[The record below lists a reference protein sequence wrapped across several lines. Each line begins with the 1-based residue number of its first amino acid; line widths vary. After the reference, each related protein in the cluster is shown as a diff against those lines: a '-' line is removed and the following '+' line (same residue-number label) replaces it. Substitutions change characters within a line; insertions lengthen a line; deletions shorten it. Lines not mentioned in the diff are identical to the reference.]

1 MTPKWIVLALCVIA
15 LGGAASGAAFA
26 LAQHSGAADTATVEV
41 TVWRSVSNP
50 ALLYVSTRPEGGDWL
65 TLNTPLDMSGLS
77 KSRRFHQS
85 NAVRVAV
92 ALAGDATATV
102 EVTVWRRISNPALL
116 YVSTRPEGGDWLTL
130 NTPLDMSGLSKSRRF
145 HQSNAVRVTVS
156 LPAPACD
163 VSRAPWSSFRSSA
176 REEARDRAR
185 QPDGTFVGRYTGR
198 VRSQDGIQVD
208 HIIARN
214 YACEHG
220 GFGWSDEEIRRF
232 INDQDNLAVVA
243 SSENTRKG
251 DKGPADYLPAQ
262 NHCWYAA
269 RWETLAERYRLSLP
283 DRDRERLAA
292 TLAEPECEG
301 HVDATVTPVPTA
313 TPTPAPGAT
322 YASCEEAEAAGEERV
337 LGSRGA
343 GRGFPAQLVP
353 SARDGDG
360 DGVVC
365 EQ

>member
-1 MTPKWIVLALCVIA
+1 MHQERLLLAL
-15 LGGAASGAAFA
+15 
-26 LAQHSGAADTATVEV
+26 
-41 TVWRSVSNP
+41 
-50 ALLYVSTRPEGGDWL
+50 
-65 TLNTPLDMSGLS
+65 
-77 KSRRFHQS
+77 
-85 NAVRVAV
+85 
-92 ALAGDATATV
+92 ALAGLLSA
-102 EVTVWRRISNPALL
+102 ALL
-116 YVSTRPEGGDWLTL
+116 AACGDDGDAPPAATPAPTEAATPAATEAATEAPTEAPAEAPTEATPTPTEAATPAATEAATEAPAEAPAEAPTEATPAPTEAATPEP
-130 NTPLDMSGLSKSRRF
+130 TPE
-145 HQSNAVRVTVS
+145 
-156 LPAPACD
+156 PPACD

-176 REEARDRAR
+176 REEARDHAR
-185 QPDGTFVGRYTGR
+185 EPDGTFIGRYTGR

-220 GFGWSDEEIRRF
+220 GFDWSDEEIRRF

-251 DKGPADYLPAQ
+251 DKGPADYLPAR
-262 NHCWYAA
+262 NRCWYAA
-269 RWETLAERYRLSLP
+269 RWETLAERYGLSLP
-283 DRDRERLAA
+283 ERDRERLAA

-313 TPTPAPGAT
+313 TPTPAPGDA

-337 LGSRGA
+337 VGSRGA
-343 GRGFPAQLVP
+343 GRGFPAELVP